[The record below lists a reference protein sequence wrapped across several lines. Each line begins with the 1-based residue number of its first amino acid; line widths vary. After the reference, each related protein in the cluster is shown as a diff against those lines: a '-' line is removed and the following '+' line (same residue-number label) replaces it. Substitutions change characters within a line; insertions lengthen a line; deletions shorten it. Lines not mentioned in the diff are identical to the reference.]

1 MGQVNPMATA
11 RPRSI
16 LVVDDDKVL
25 GRLLVEELGHMGFA
39 ATGVTSWA
47 RAQAYLALH
56 EPALV
61 VLDEK
66 LPDASGLDVLEQLA
80 EICPV
85 IMLTGHASVGEAVRA
100 IKHGADDYLT
110 KPIDPAV
117 LELAVQRALEK
128 ADAERQVAFLR
139 ERLNRHREHEIVG
152 DSPQAERLRKLI
164 YAVAPTEATVLIE
177 GESGVGKE
185 LAAFAIHQGS
195 PRTAGSFV
203 TIDCCTLVGSL
214 MDSELFGH
222 EKGALPGAD
231 GQRRGLL
238 EEAAGGTIL
247 LDEVGELDPAIQAK
261 LLRVLETG
269 VFRRV
274 GGMRDLLTDVRII
287 AATRQDLAAVATSA
301 FRPELYYRLNVVR
314 IEVPPLR
321 DRRADIPKLAQHF
334 LARQDGGRERRKRL
348 GTAARNA
355 FLAYHWPGNVRE
367 LRNVVE
373 RAVVV
378 SAGADVIEPAH
389 LGLPAPALEATRSAM
404 VEFADEPTLHQ
415 LEGRYLEA
423 LLKRYDGRRGKVA
436 AILGVSERN
445 VYRLIKKHLLADTY
459 G

>member
-1 MGQVNPMATA
+1 MATT
-11 RPRSI
+11 RPRNI
-16 LVVDDDKVL
+16 LVIDDDKVL
-25 GRLLVEELGHMGFA
+25 SRLLVDELGRMGFA
-39 ATGVTSWA
+39 ATGVTSWG
-47 RAQAYLALH
+47 RAQEYLALR

-80 EICPV
+80 GICPV
-85 IMLTGHASVGEAVRA
+85 IMLTGYASVGEAVRA

-110 KPIDPAV
+110 KPIDPVV
-117 LELAVQRALEK
+117 LDLAVQRALEK

-139 ERLNRHREHEIVG
+139 ERLNRYREHEIIG
-152 DSPQAERLRKLI
+152 ESPQVRRLRDLI
-164 YAVAPTEATVLIE
+164 DAVAPTEATVLIE

-185 LAAFAIHQGS
+185 LAAFAIHRGS
-195 PRTAGSFV
+195 PRAAGSFV

-214 MDSELFGH
+214 MESELFGH
-222 EKGALPGAD
+222 EKGAVPGAD

-238 EEAAGGTIL
+238 EEAAGGTVL

-274 GGMRDLLTDVRII
+274 GGMRDILADVRII

-314 IEVPPLR
+314 IEVPALR
-321 DRRADIPKLAQHF
+321 DRRADIAKLAQHF

-348 GTAARNA
+348 SSAARNA
-355 FLAYHWPGNVRE
+355 LLAYHWPGNVRE

-378 SAGADVIEPAH
+378 SAEADVIEPAH
-389 LGLPAPALEATRSAM
+389 LGLPVPPLDAPGAAM
-404 VEFADEPTLHQ
+404 VELSDEPSLHQ

-423 LLKRYDGRRGKVA
+423 LLKRYEGHRGKVA
-436 AILGVSERN
+436 AILGISERN
-445 VYRLIKKHLLADTY
+445 VYRLIKKHLLAETY